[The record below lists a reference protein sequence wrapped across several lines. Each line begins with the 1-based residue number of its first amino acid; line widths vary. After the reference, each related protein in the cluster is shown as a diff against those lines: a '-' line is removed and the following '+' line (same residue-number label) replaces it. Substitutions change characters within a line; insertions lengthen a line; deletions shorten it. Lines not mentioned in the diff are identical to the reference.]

1 MSVFDWY
8 SDSLSIAAYIYPMEW
23 RDHGILLG
31 TTPFGETAVIV
42 DALTQKNGRV
52 RAVLRGGQSRNFRPI
67 LQIGNIL
74 DITWRARLS
83 EHMGSV
89 QVDLIK
95 SYPEILDSR
104 LTLAGVTTLSSML
117 TTFVEDREPQSQ
129 MYAGTEKLHDL
140 LMHPDIWCVGYLYWE
155 LALLEAL
162 GFGLNISK
170 CVVTGDTENLLYLS
184 PKSGC
189 AVSERAAGQWADRL
203 LPMPRILMEKD
214 KKTSDVFDGLQV
226 LSYFWAN
233 KVIPALGVKTMPAA
247 RQRFMDL
254 MQRYIVV

>member
-1 MSVFDWY
+1 
-8 SDSLSIAAYIYPMEW
+8 MEW
-23 RDHGILLG
+23 RDQGILLG
-31 TTPFGETAVIV
+31 KTPFGETAVIV

-52 RAVLRGGQSRNFRPI
+52 RAVLRNGQSRKFRSI

-89 QVDLIK
+89 QVDVIK

-117 TTFVEDREPQSQ
+117 TTFLEEREPQTQ
-129 MYAGTEKLHDL
+129 VYAATVKLHEL
-140 LMHPDIWCVGYLYWE
+140 LIHPDIWCVGYFYWE

-162 GFGLNISK
+162 GFGLDVSK
-170 CVVTGDTENLLYLS
+170 CVVSGDTENLEYLS

-189 AVSERAAGQWADRL
+189 AVSQQAAGQWADRL
-203 LPMPRILMEKD
+203 LLMPRILMEKD
-214 KKTSDVFDGLQV
+214 KKTSDVFDGLLV
-226 LSYFWAN
+226 LSYFWLN
-233 KVIPALGVKTMPAA
+233 KVIPALDVKTIPMA

-254 MQRYIVV
+254 MQRYTSV

>member
-1 MSVFDWY
+1 
-8 SDSLSIAAYIYPMEW
+8 MEW
-23 RDHGILLG
+23 RDQGILLSK
-31 TTPFGETAVIV
+31 TPFGETAVIV

-52 RAVLRGGQSRNFRPI
+52 RAVLRNGQSRKFRSI

-89 QVDLIK
+89 QVDVIK

-117 TTFVEDREPQSQ
+117 TTFLEEREPHTHV
-129 MYAGTEKLHDL
+129 YAATVKLHEL
-140 LMHPDIWCVGYLYWE
+140 LIHPDIWCVGYFYWE

-162 GFGLNISK
+162 GFGLDVSK
-170 CVVTGDTENLLYLS
+170 CVVSGDTENLEYLS

-189 AVSERAAGQWADRL
+189 AVSQQAAGQWADRL
-203 LPMPRILMEKD
+203 LLMPRILMEKD
-214 KKTSDVFDGLQV
+214 KKTSDVFDGLLV
-226 LSYFWAN
+226 LSYFWLN
-233 KVIPALGVKTMPAA
+233 KVIPALDVKTIPMA

-254 MQRYIVV
+254 MQRYTSV

>member
-1 MSVFDWY
+1 
-8 SDSLSIAAYIYPMEW
+8 MEW
-23 RDHGILLG
+23 RDQGILLG
-31 TTPFGETAVIV
+31 KTPFGETAVIV

-52 RAVLRGGQSRNFRPI
+52 RAVLRNGQSRKFRSI

-89 QVDLIK
+89 QVDVIK

-117 TTFVEDREPQSQ
+117 TTFLEEREPHTQV
-129 MYAGTEKLHDL
+129 YVATVKLHEL
-140 LMHPDIWCVGYLYWE
+140 LIHPDIWCVGYFYWE

-162 GFGLNISK
+162 GFGLDVSK
-170 CVVTGDTENLLYLS
+170 CVVSGDTENLEYLS

-189 AVSERAAGQWADRL
+189 AVSQQAAGQWADRL
-203 LPMPRILMEKD
+203 LLMPRILMEKD

-226 LSYFWAN
+226 LSYFWLN
-233 KVIPALGVKTMPAA
+233 KVIPALDVKTIPMA

-254 MQRYIVV
+254 MQRYTSV

>member
-1 MSVFDWY
+1 
-8 SDSLSIAAYIYPMEW
+8 MEW
-23 RDHGILLG
+23 RDQGILLSK
-31 TTPFGETAVIV
+31 TPFGETAVIV

-52 RAVLRGGQSRNFRPI
+52 RAVLRNGQSRKFRSI

-89 QVDLIK
+89 QVDVIK

-117 TTFVEDREPQSQ
+117 TTFLEEREPHTQV
-129 MYAGTEKLHDL
+129 YVATVKLHEL
-140 LMHPDIWCVGYLYWE
+140 LIHPDIWCVGYFYWE

-162 GFGLNISK
+162 GFGLDVSK
-170 CVVTGDTENLLYLS
+170 CVVSGDTENLEYLS

-189 AVSERAAGQWADRL
+189 AVSQQAAGQWADRL
-203 LPMPRILMEKD
+203 LLMPRILMEKD
-214 KKTSDVFDGLQV
+214 KKTSDVFDGLLV
-226 LSYFWAN
+226 LSYFWLN
-233 KVIPALGVKTMPAA
+233 KVIPALDVKTIPMA

-254 MQRYIVV
+254 MQRYTSV

>member
-1 MSVFDWY
+1 
-8 SDSLSIAAYIYPMEW
+8 MEW
-23 RDHGILLG
+23 RDQGILLSK
-31 TTPFGETAVIV
+31 TPFGETAVIV

-52 RAVLRGGQSRNFRPI
+52 RAVLRNGQSRKFRSI

-89 QVDLIK
+89 QVDVIK

-117 TTFVEDREPQSQ
+117 TTFLEEREPHTHV
-129 MYAGTEKLHDL
+129 YAATVKLHEL
-140 LMHPDIWCVGYLYWE
+140 LIHPDIWCVGYFYWE

-162 GFGLNISK
+162 GFGLDLSK

-189 AVSERAAGQWADRL
+189 AVSQRAAGEWADRL
-203 LPMPRILMEKD
+203 LPMPRIVIGKD
-214 KKTSDVFDGLQV
+214 KHISDVFDGLQV
-226 LSYFWAN
+226 LSYFWLN
-233 KVIPALGVKTMPAA
+233 KVIPALGVTTMPKA
-247 RQRFMDL
+247 RERFIDI
-254 MQRYIVV
+254 MQRHTVV

>member
-1 MSVFDWY
+1 
-8 SDSLSIAAYIYPMEW
+8 MEW
-23 RDHGILLG
+23 RDQGILLSK
-31 TTPFGETAVIV
+31 TPFGETAVIV

-52 RAVLRGGQSRNFRPI
+52 RAVLRNGQSRKFRSI

-89 QVDLIK
+89 QVDVIK

-117 TTFVEDREPQSQ
+117 TTFLEEREPHTHV
-129 MYAGTEKLHDL
+129 YAATVKLHEL
-140 LMHPDIWCVGYLYWE
+140 LIHPDIWCVGYFYWE

-162 GFGLNISK
+162 GFGLDVSK
-170 CVVTGDTENLLYLS
+170 CVVSGDTENLEYLS

-189 AVSERAAGQWADRL
+189 AVSQQAAGQWADRL
-203 LPMPRILMEKD
+203 LLMPRILMEKD

-226 LSYFWAN
+226 LSYFWLN
-233 KVIPALGVKTMPAA
+233 KVIPALDVKTIPMA

-254 MQRYIVV
+254 MQRYTSV

>member
-1 MSVFDWY
+1 
-8 SDSLSIAAYIYPMEW
+8 MEW
-23 RDHGILLG
+23 RDQGILLSK
-31 TTPFGETAVIV
+31 TPFGETAVII

-52 RAVLRGGQSRNFRPI
+52 RAVLRNGQSRKFRSI

-89 QVDLIK
+89 QVDVIK

-117 TTFVEDREPQSQ
+117 TTFLEEREPHTQV
-129 MYAGTEKLHDL
+129 YVATVKLHEL
-140 LMHPDIWCVGYLYWE
+140 LIHPDIWCVGYFYWE

-162 GFGLNISK
+162 GFGLDVSK
-170 CVVTGDTENLLYLS
+170 CVVSGDTENLEYLS

-189 AVSERAAGQWADRL
+189 AVSQQAAGQWADRL
-203 LPMPRILMEKD
+203 LLMPRILMEKD
-214 KKTSDVFDGLQV
+214 KKTSDVFDGLLV
-226 LSYFWAN
+226 LSYFWLN
-233 KVIPALGVKTMPAA
+233 KVIPALDVKTIPMA

-254 MQRYIVV
+254 MQRYTSV

>member
-1 MSVFDWY
+1 
-8 SDSLSIAAYIYPMEW
+8 MEW
-23 RDHGILLG
+23 RDQGILLG
-31 TTPFGETAVIV
+31 KTPFGETAVIV

-52 RAVLRGGQSRNFRPI
+52 RAVLRGGQSRKFRPI

-89 QVDLIK
+89 QVDVIK

-117 TTFVEDREPQSQ
+117 TTFLEEREPHTQV
-129 MYAGTEKLHDL
+129 YVATVKLHEL
-140 LMHPDIWCVGYLYWE
+140 LIHPDIWCVGYFYWE

-162 GFGLNISK
+162 GFGLDVSK
-170 CVVTGDTENLLYLS
+170 CVVSGVTANLEYLS

-189 AVSERAAGQWADRL
+189 AVSQPAAGQWADRL
-203 LPMPRILMEKD
+203 LLMPRILMEKD
-214 KKTSDVFDGLQV
+214 KKTSDVFDGLLV
-226 LSYFWAN
+226 LSYFWLN
-233 KVIPALGVKTMPAA
+233 KVIPALDVKTIPMA

-254 MQRYIVV
+254 MQRYTSV

>member
-1 MSVFDWY
+1 
-8 SDSLSIAAYIYPMEW
+8 MEW
-23 RDHGILLG
+23 RDQGILLSK
-31 TTPFGETAVIV
+31 TPFGETAVIV

-52 RAVLRGGQSRNFRPI
+52 RAVLRNGQSRKFRSI

-89 QVDLIK
+89 QVDVIK

-117 TTFVEDREPQSQ
+117 TTFLEEREPHTQV
-129 MYAGTEKLHDL
+129 YVATVKLHEL
-140 LMHPDIWCVGYLYWE
+140 LIHPDIWCVGYFYWE

-162 GFGLNISK
+162 GFGLDVSK
-170 CVVTGDTENLLYLS
+170 CVVSGDTENLEYLS

-189 AVSERAAGQWADRL
+189 AVSQQAAGQWADRL
-203 LPMPRILMEKD
+203 LLMPRILMEKD

-226 LSYFWAN
+226 LSYFWLN
-233 KVIPALGVKTMPAA
+233 KVIPALDVKTIPMA

-254 MQRYIVV
+254 MQRYTSV

>member
-1 MSVFDWY
+1 
-8 SDSLSIAAYIYPMEW
+8 MEW
-23 RDHGILLG
+23 CDQGILLG
-31 TTPFGETAVIV
+31 KTPFGETAVIV

-52 RAVLRGGQSRNFRPI
+52 RAVLRGGQSRKFRPI

-89 QVDLIK
+89 QVDVIK

-117 TTFVEDREPQSQ
+117 TTFLEEREPQTQ
-129 MYAGTEKLHDL
+129 VYAATVKLHEL
-140 LMHPDIWCVGYLYWE
+140 LIHPDIWCVGYFYWE
-155 LALLEAL
+155 LALLDAL
-162 GFGLNISK
+162 GFGLDVSK
-170 CVVTGDTENLLYLS
+170 CVVSGVTENLEYLS

-189 AVSERAAGQWADRL
+189 AVSQPAAGQWADRL
-203 LPMPRILMEKD
+203 LLMPRILMEKD

-226 LSYFWAN
+226 LSYFWLN
-233 KVIPALGVKTMPAA
+233 KVIPALDVKTIPTA

-254 MQRYIVV
+254 MQRYTSV